1 VEVVGVGQQNGDA
14 QIFGQVALGQAFDC
28 GLRADGHEYRRF
40 DDAVRR
46 MEQSGA
52 GAGVRAF
59 GDDFEGDL
67 GQLRAYAPMIT
78 RWGGRLGGG
87 RGGPRCDAKRR
98 IAGTFP
104 GVSWPR
110 WAQGLGGGMHLSDSR
125 LALGRAESG
134 STGLEMVENQGEK
147 KVESA

>member
-1 VEVVGVGQQNGDA
+1 
-14 QIFGQVALGQAFDC
+14 
-28 GLRADGHEYRRF
+28 
-40 DDAVRR
+40 VRR

-87 RGGPRCDAKRR
+87 RGGQRCDAKLKSRGYFSFGRKSLFCFELRR
-98 IAGTFP
+98 
-104 GVSWPR
+104 W
-110 WAQGLGGGMHLSDSR
+110 
-125 LALGRAESG
+125 
-134 STGLEMVENQGEK
+134 LEVL
-147 KVESA
+147 